1 MDVEQDSFIR
11 ELNRKQQTGQAAK
24 QTHPFESADSA
35 SEDTLPGHLSLNG
48 LTNISNSSRKT
59 YQSEQKRIL
68 PRRNRKRLVL
78 KNGTTNVV
86 IKNVAKKRQR
96 YLQDLFITLVDIQW
110 RWNLLVFALGFII
123 TWLGFAIIWWL
134 INFSHG
140 DFDHL
145 NDTNWEPCVHNI
157 KSFASAFLFSLE
169 TQHTI
174 GYGFR
179 YINEEC
185 PEAVFALCLQSI
197 TGVIIQCFIV
207 GMIFAKFSRPKK
219 RQQTLMFSRNA
230 IVCVRDGKLCLMF
243 RVGDM
248 RKSTVIGAQISLH
261 FIKKKTT
268 REGEFIPYYHTLLD
282 VCYDSANDNVLLSWP
297 VVVIHEINETS
308 PLYTMS
314 AEAVVKD
321 TFELVVILEGTTAST
336 GQSFQAKSSYLS
348 HEVLWGHRFEEVISY
363 CKDTGDFVVDFGK
376 FNNTYEVET
385 PLCSAQRFYEFQK
398 AYTMNCGNP
407 SVAQKKVGYE
417 LQKAYTLSCG
427 TLKVAQK
434 KLNYEFQK
442 SSSIDIGSSN
452 VAQETLMRMDTSHK
466 PIFFVGSE

>member
-1 MDVEQDSFIR
+1 MDVEQGSFVR
-11 ELNRKQQTGQAAK
+11 ELNGKQQTEQAAN
-24 QTHPFESADSA
+24 QTYPFETAYSVSV
-35 SEDTLPGHLSLNG
+35 DTLPKHLSLNG
-48 LTNISNSSRKT
+48 LTTISNSSRKIH
-59 YQSEQKRIL
+59 QCERVL

-78 KNGTTNVV
+78 KNGTTKVV
-86 IKNVAKKRQR
+86 IKNISKKRQR

-123 TWLGFAIIWWL
+123 TWLGFAMIWWL

-140 DFDHL
+140 DFDHM

-157 KSFASAFLFSLE
+157 NSFASAFLFSLE
-169 TQHTI
+169 SQHTI

-248 RKSTVIGAQISLH
+248 RKSTVIGARISLH
-261 FIKKKTT
+261 FIKKKIT
-268 REGEFIPYYHTLLD
+268 REGEFIPFYHTLLD
-282 VCYDSANDNVLLSWP
+282 VCYDNVLLSWP
-297 VVVIHEINETS
+297 VVVVHEINEAS

-314 AEAVVKD
+314 AEELVKD
-321 TFELVVILEGTTAST
+321 TFEIVIILEGTTAST
-336 GQSFQAKSSYLS
+336 GQSFQAKSSFLS
-348 HEVLWGHRFEEVISY
+348 HEVLWGHRFQQVVSY
-363 CKDTGDFVVDFGK
+363 SKDTGDFVVDFGK
-376 FNNTYEVET
+376 FNDTYEVKT
-385 PLCSAQRFYEFQK
+385 PLCSAQQLYEFQK
-398 AYTMNCGNP
+398 AYTMNCESP
-407 SVAQKKVGYE
+407 SVAQQKLEYE
-417 LQKAYTLSCG
+417 SQNTSR
-427 TLKVAQK
+427 
-434 KLNYEFQK
+434 
-442 SSSIDIGSSN
+442 IDIESPN
-452 VAQETLMRMDTSHK
+452 VTEETLRMDTFHK
-466 PIFFVGSE
+466 PLFIVGSE